1 MDLILIKGNIYKV
14 DKNNT
19 SVEAIAINGNKIYKT
34 GTTQEILKLKGKN
47 TKVIDLEG
55 KSVFPGFND
64 SHMHLLN
71 YGYALTQADLIGT
84 TSISELQIRM
94 KNHIKNKDIEKGKWV
109 LGRGWNH
116 DYFIDKKVFPTRYD
130 LDEVSK
136 EHPIVVT
143 RACGHV
149 ATVNSKALELIG
161 IKKGTPQF
169 EGGHFD
175 LDENSEPIG
184 IFRENALTNVYKS
197 IPSPTIDEVKQMML
211 ASIREMNKY
220 GITSVGTDDFEALPD
235 NDYEKVLKGYSELK
249 SEGKL
254 NMRIYQQCLISNIEK
269 YKEFLDKG
277 YRTGDGDE
285 FLKIGPLK
293 ILLDGSLGAR
303 TAALEEP
310 YADDKDNVGIVTSTK
325 EELNDIVLLA
335 NKNNCQVAIHGI
347 GDRAIQMALSS
358 IGNALD
364 ENPRKNHRHGIVH
377 AQITNK
383 KIFNKF
389 KDINAMAYIQP
400 IFLDYDW
407 SMVSD
412 RVGKNREKY
421 SYNWKTMIDMGI
433 HASMGSDA
441 PVETFNVMKGI
452 YEAVTRK
459 DLKGNPEG
467 GWLREQA
474 LTVEESIYGYT
485 MEGAYASF
493 EESIKG
499 SLEEGKLA
507 DIVVLSG
514 NPYTVD
520 PNEIKD
526 IEAEMT
532 IIDGRIVYERN

>member
-34 GTTQEILKLKGKN
+34 GTTQEILKLKEKN

-55 KSVFPGFND
+55 KSVVPGFND

-84 TSISELQIRM
+84 TSITELQIRM

-293 ILLDGSLGAR
+293 MLLDGSLGAR

-358 IGNALD
+358 IENALD

-526 IEAEMT
+526 IEVEMT